1 VLEHATT
8 HTQTRRGNLNETI
21 TLCLKM
27 KLIYLVLLL
36 FSVSCKSIK
45 IRGIESDSTQELIG
59 KIRSLNV
66 NTFHYPISKKDTIGW
81 EEHTVILFDKKNKPL
96 KQTDYYP
103 NSTSET
109 TFNYRNGL
117 LQIKISKIVNS
128 IRKTEYK
135 YDKRKNL
142 IEFNR
147 FENDTLYFSKTSN
160 YDSKDNLIRQ
170 TFFHPNYKR
179 NNSVEKF
186 THDYKNR
193 NISVKSFDENN
204 LPKNGYLKIYYD
216 KKGRIIKTETIYRRL
231 KKEYS
236 TYYTNEYDKLGNL
249 TKRMRFDKNGSPK
262 DVSYY
267 KNIYDEKGNIIIRE
281 EYWKDKIIIKT
292 NTEITYW

>member
-1 VLEHATT
+1 
-8 HTQTRRGNLNETI
+8 
-21 TLCLKM
+21 M
-27 KLIYLVLLL
+27 
-36 FSVSCKSIK
+36 
-45 IRGIESDSTQELIG
+45 
-59 KIRSLNV
+59 NV

-81 EEHTVILFDKKNKPL
+81 KEHTVIFLDKKNIPL

-117 LQIKISKIVNS
+117 LQNKISKIKNS

-142 IEFNR
+142 IEYNQ

-170 TFFHPNYKR
+170 KFFNPNYKR
-179 NNSVEKF
+179 NISVEKF

-193 NISVKSFDENN
+193 NVSIQGFDKNN
-204 LPKNGYLKIYYD
+204 LPENVYLKIYYD
-216 KKGRIIKTETIYRRL
+216 KKGRSIKTETIYRYL
-231 KKEYS
+231 NKEYS
-236 TYYTNEYDKLGNL
+236 TYSTYEYDKLGNL
-249 TKRMRFDKNGSPK
+249 TKHISFDKNGNPK
-262 DVSYY
+262 EVSYY

-281 EYWKDKIIIKT
+281 KYWQNKIFIKT
-292 NTEITYW
+292 NIEITYW